1 MQDRLE
7 TCLCFACLVDAIDL
21 AGRHPKRKRPK
32 NSKRNR
38 LCTVK
43 QTANHDQN
51 LVSKAE
57 TLCVLPPYSS
67 PASIKNHLSEKQFSY
82 LERRINT
89 FIGLDDRIW
98 WLIALKQNGTVDA
111 YRMSAS
117 ARPHFKSGKCLE
129 NTSAFITFDHGNGH
143 YLFFNFSAGA

>member
-1 MQDRLE
+1 LE
-7 TCLCFACLVDAIDL
+7 TCLCFACLVGSIDL

-32 NSKRNR
+32 NSKKIAYALSNR
-38 LCTVK
+38 QPIMTR
-43 QTANHDQN
+43 N
-51 LVSKAE
+51 LVSEAE

-67 PASIKNHLSEKQFSY
+67 LASIKNHLSEKQLSY

-117 ARPHFKSGKCLE
+117 ARPHFKSGKCLK
-129 NTSAFITFDHGNGH
+129 NTSAFITF
-143 YLFFNFSAGA
+143 L